1 MPAIEVSGLSKSF
14 GPLSVLQ
21 GVDLRLQGF
30 QRLAVL
36 GPSGAGKSTLLR
48 VIAGL
53 ETQTSGSIFIDGVDV
68 TQLTPDRRQLALMSQ
83 DYALYPQL
91 NVRRNLETA
100 LLSLRLDR
108 QQSAARC
115 DEALVRFRIQHVSG
129 QLPSQLSG
137 GQAQRV
143 ALAKAIIRRPRLL
156 LLDEPFSQLDG
167 PLRDELR
174 DLLCDVVEHY
184 QIPLIFVTHDPL
196 DAMRLASQVAILHA
210 GKIEQVDAPA
220 EVYQSP
226 LSRAA
231 AELMSPWGV
240 NWLPPKS
247 IEQYIKPPSEHCGL
261 GPGFQSLHQSL
272 GTGQEIGFRPE
283 LTRLEAVDVVAA
295 DCLCIPVIVERTA
308 YLGFAYLLQV
318 KDAQTSFRC
327 LVAEPS
333 KVGEQRMMIVPPHA
347 LLCI

>member
-1 MPAIEVSGLSKSF
+1 MPAIEVRGLSKCF
-14 GPLSVLQ
+14 GLLPVLN
-21 GVDLRLQGF
+21 GVDLQLEEY

-48 VIAGL
+48 VLAGL
-53 ETQTSGSIFIDGVDV
+53 ETHTAGSILVDGVDV
-68 TQLTPDRRQLALMSQ
+68 THLTPDRRRLALMSQ

-100 LLSLRLDR
+100 LLSLRLNR
-108 QQSAARC
+108 QETASRC
-115 DEALVRFRIQHVSG
+115 DDALARFHIGHLSG

-174 DLLCDVVEHY
+174 DLLCEVVEQY

-196 DAMRLASQVAILHA
+196 DAMRIASQVAILHA
-210 GKIEQVDAPA
+210 GKIEQRDAPTQ
-220 EVYQSP
+220 VYQSP
-226 LSRAA
+226 LSLAA

-240 NWLPPKS
+240 NWLPTAIIEHH
-247 IEQYIKPPSEHCGL
+247 IEQQIDQRGL
-261 GPGFQSLHQSL
+261 GPGVQSLRQSL
-272 GTGQEIGFRPE
+272 GKGQQIGFRPE

-295 DCLCIPVIVERTA
+295 DSLCIPVTVERTA
-308 YLGFAYLLQV
+308 YVGFAYLLQV
-318 KDAQTSFRC
+318 KGAETSFRC

-333 KVGEQRMMIVPPHA
+333 NVGERRMMIVAQRA
-347 LLCI
+347 LLCF